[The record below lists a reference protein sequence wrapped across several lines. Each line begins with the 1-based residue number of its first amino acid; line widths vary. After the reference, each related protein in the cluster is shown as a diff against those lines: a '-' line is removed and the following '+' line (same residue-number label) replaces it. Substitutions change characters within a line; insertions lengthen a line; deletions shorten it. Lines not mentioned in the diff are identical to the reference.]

1 MTEEVKRLRAELQRI
16 ALWTSTVCYEH
27 DDKRYVDIEDVYALK
42 RIAANAIE
50 GRAGLL
56 SRSGPAPMSRSGL
69 VRKKW

>member
-16 ALWTSTVCYEH
+16 AFWTPTVCYEH

-50 GRAGLL
+50 VLRRL
-56 SRSGPAPMSRSGL
+56 RVL
-69 VRKKW
+69 VD